1 MEIRCTR
8 RIGDPG
14 RGSDMFSPHTKR
26 PASWLLGGQAAQTG
40 GEKRVAKTP
49 TTIGEQ
55 LAAGDPD
62 AFAALYDRLSVRLFN
77 TARTMT
83 DSLPDAEDTVHDV
96 FVELACSRDR
106 LARITNLDA
115 YLFTMLRHAVSRRRR
130 RRDVDRRAV
139 DTVARQRVEAGW
151 FTTQPVEPPDDELTA
166 AVAMLPPAQREVLA
180 LKIDGGLTF
189 AEIAAVIGTSINTAA
204 SRYRYA
210 LEKLR
215 TSIANT
221 KAVR

>member
-1 MEIRCTR
+1 
-8 RIGDPG
+8 
-14 RGSDMFSPHTKR
+14 
-26 PASWLLGGQAAQTG
+26 
-40 GEKRVAKTP
+40 VAKTP

>member
-1 MEIRCTR
+1 
-8 RIGDPG
+8 
-14 RGSDMFSPHTKR
+14 MFSPHTKK
-26 PASWLLGGQAAQTG
+26 PASWLLGGQTAQTG

-49 TTIGEQ
+49 TAIGEQ

-83 DSLPDAEDTVHDV
+83 DSLTDAEDTVHDV
-96 FVELACSRDR
+96 FVELARSRDR
-106 LARITNLDA
+106 LARITDLDA
-115 YLFTMLRHAVSRRRR
+115 YIFTMLRHAVSRRQR
-130 RRDVDRRAV
+130 RRDVDRRAI
-139 DTVARQRVEAGW
+139 DTVGRQRADAGR
-151 FTTQPVEPPDDELTA
+151 FTTQPVELPDDELTA
-166 AVAMLPPAQREVLA
+166 AVARLPPDQREVVA

-189 AEIAAVIGTSINTAA
+189 AEIAAVIGTTINTAA